1 MSIRFDGRVAI
12 VTGAGNGLGR
22 SHALALAARGAKVM
36 VNDPG
41 GAVDGSGGAQA
52 AADTVVA
59 EIVKAGGQAVA
70 SYDSVAEAASA
81 AKIVAKA
88 VEAFGRIDI
97 VVNNAGILRDKS
109 FGKMDIA
116 EWDAVLKVH
125 LMGSAYVTRAAWP
138 HLQEAKYGRIV
149 MTTSAAGLFGNF
161 GQANYGAAKLGLVGL
176 MNALKIE
183 GLKYGILVNTIAPV
197 AGTRMTEN
205 IVPPAFFAKLKP
217 EHITPA
223 VLYMASEACKESGWI
238 VSAGPGFYA
247 RVRMMEGPGAA
258 FDPKMVVSPEALA
271 ERWGEVGSLKEAV
284 GFDTATDEI
293 ARIFQRLGS

>member
-1 MSIRFDGRVAI
+1 MTIRFDGRVAI
-12 VTGAGNGLGR
+12 VTGAGNGLGK
-22 SHALALAARGAKVM
+22 SHALALAARGAKVV

-41 GAVDGSGGAQA
+41 GAVDGTGGAHA
-52 AADTVVA
+52 AADAVVA
-59 EIVKAGGQAVA
+59 EIAKAGGQAVA
-70 SYDSVAEAASA
+70 SYDSVAEPASA
-81 AKIVAKA
+81 ERIVARA
-88 VEAFGRIDI
+88 LEAFGRLDVLI
-97 VVNNAGILRDKS
+97 NNAGILRDKS
-109 FGKMDIA
+109 FAKMGIA

-125 LMGSAYVTRAAWP
+125 LMGSAYVTRAAWA
-138 HLQEAKYGRIV
+138 HMQEAKYGRVV

-183 GLKYGILVNTIAPV
+183 GLKYGILVNTVAPV

-217 EHITPA
+217 EHITPP
-223 VLYMASEACKESGWI
+223 VLFMASEACQTTGWV

-247 RVRMMEGPGAA
+247 RVRVMEGQGAL
-258 FDPKMVVSPEALA
+258 FDPKAVATPEALGARWA
-271 ERWGEVGSLKEAV
+271 EIGDMSNAV

-293 ARIFQRLGS
+293 ARIFRQLGS